1 MQMSV
6 EEIKRNY
13 NEAKNKNRQIGILA
27 DLNCCSKE
35 EIEKIVAVEDAIEQ
49 KVEKTSVSPVEKELS
64 VNDVRNQLY
73 ERMDELDLQIKT
85 LEKEYRNIVIT
96 LGVLAELKQ
105 MGEREDGETNCP
117 HLLWM

>member
-35 EIEKIVAVEDAIEQ
+35 EIEKIVAVQNSIEH
-49 KVEKTSVSPVEKELS
+49 KVEKTSVSLVEKELS

-73 ERMDELDLQIKT
+73 ARMDELDLQIKT

-96 LGVLAELKQ
+96 LGVLA
-105 MGEREDGETNCP
+105 GITADGRVRG
-117 HLLWM
+117 

>member
-1 MQMSV
+1 MKMSV
-6 EEIKRNY
+6 SEIKRNY

-35 EIEKIVAVEDAIEQ
+35 EIKKIVAVENSREQ
-49 KVEKTSVSPVEKELS
+49 KKEKAPVSPVEKELS
-64 VNDVRNQLY
+64 VNDVVNKLY
-73 ERMDELDLQIKT
+73 VRMEELDSQIKL

-105 MGEREDGETNCP
+105 TGE
-117 HLLWM
+117 

>member
-35 EIEKIVAVEDAIEQ
+35 EIEKIVAVENSIEQ
-49 KVEKTSVSPVEKELS
+49 KKDSAPIVKKELS
-64 VNDVRNQLY
+64 VNDAVNKLYVRM
-73 ERMDELDLQIKT
+73 EELDSKIKT

-96 LGVLAELKQ
+96 LGVLAELNQ
-105 MGEREDGETNCP
+105 TGE
-117 HLLWM
+117 

>member
-6 EEIKRNY
+6 TEIKKNY
-13 NEAKNKNRQIGILA
+13 NEAKNKKRQIGILA

-35 EIEKIVAVEDAIEQ
+35 EIEKIVAVQNSIEQ
-49 KVEKTSVSPVEKELS
+49 KLEKTYGSPVEKELS

-73 ERMDELDLQIKT
+73 ARMDELDLQIKT

-96 LGVLAELKQ
+96 IGVLAEINV
-105 MGEREDGETNCP
+105 DGRAKNV
-117 HLLWM
+117 

>member
-6 EEIKRNY
+6 REIKRSY
-13 NEAKNKNRQIGILA
+13 EEAKNKKRQIGILA

-35 EIEKIVAVEDAIEQ
+35 EIEKIISVENSIEQ
-49 KVEKTSVSPVEKELS
+49 KKEKTSVSPVEKELS

-73 ERMDELDLQIKT
+73 ARMDELDLQIKT

-96 LGVLAELKQ
+96 LGVLAGIKAEGRVRGCTDL
-105 MGEREDGETNCP
+105 
-117 HLLWM
+117 

>member
-6 EEIKRNY
+6 TEIKKNY
-13 NEAKNKNRQIGILA
+13 NEAKNKKRQIGILA

-35 EIEKIVAVEDAIEQ
+35 EIEKIVAVENFIEQ
-49 KVEKTSVSPVEKELS
+49 KKDSAPLVKKELS

-73 ERMDELDLQIKT
+73 ARMDELDLQIKT

-96 LGVLAELKQ
+96 LGVLAEINV
-105 MGEREDGETNCP
+105 DGRAKNV
-117 HLLWM
+117 